1 MAEGSPPAGRMRPA
15 PRERQAGPHPCRCAL
30 STGAASARHSA
41 SRRRVEPDALA
52 RHARHDE
59 GDESPVRRR
68 PAGALLH
75 RSTEETHQPHP
86 SPSSGNT
93 DGNRASQLRH
103 AVQDMDGDP
112 NFCATALVLVEAQ
125 PIADDLFISTD
136 HGLHTASFSIA
147 RRLLPC
153 DPAFCG
159 NILQMLVALRGLGLS
174 GLARH
179 GRCARRHDN
188 QRLDA
193 QLSPATGKR
202 SRARPAFTGGR
213 KSPTRGDQPETE

>member
-1 MAEGSPPAGRMRPA
+1 MSAWRFGPGRRKCSKLRA
-15 PRERQAGPHPCRCAL
+15 WL
-30 STGAASARHSA
+30 
-41 SRRRVEPDALA
+41 
-52 RHARHDE
+52 
-59 GDESPVRRR
+59 
-68 PAGALLH
+68 ALLH
-75 RSTEETHQPHP
+75 GSTEETHQPHP

-153 DPAFCG
+153 DPAPPQG
-159 NILQMLVALRGLGLS
+159 
-174 GLARH
+174 
-179 GRCARRHDN
+179 
-188 QRLDA
+188 
-193 QLSPATGKR
+193 
-202 SRARPAFTGGR
+202 
-213 KSPTRGDQPETE
+213 TR

>member
-1 MAEGSPPAGRMRPA
+1 DATVALPPFRQWFVGREAIGAFFAEPWKTCLGLRLIRTAANGYPASTSANGRALGGPFDPRPRA
-15 PRERQAGPHPCRCAL
+15 
-30 STGAASARHSA
+30 
-41 SRRRVEPDALA
+41 
-52 RHARHDE
+52 
-59 GDESPVRRR
+59 
-68 PAGALLH
+68 ALLH
-75 RSTEETHQPHP
+75 GSTEETHQPHP

-103 AVQDMDGDP
+103 AVQNMDGDP

-136 HGLHTASFSIA
+136 HGLHTASFGIA

-179 GRCARRHDN
+179 GRGARRHDN
-188 QRLDA
+188 QRVRISIGYGAVEAVLIVGA
-193 QLSPATGKR
+193 V
-202 SRARPAFTGGR
+202 
-213 KSPTRGDQPETE
+213 